1 MRDAPDFTS
10 YLNNNYKTTFRSF
23 LGFVFFLI
31 KRKQTVTHRAEKGL
45 RKFASLLWDRYVCI
59 LSQPLSIHASVYS
72 WLLERE

>member
-23 LGFVFFLI
+23 LFVCFFVLI

-45 RKFASLLWDRYVCI
+45 SKFNSLLWDRYVCI
-59 LSQPLSIHASVYS
+59 LSQPIHASVYS